1 MNLGHWIRVLGDHPR
16 PLRLVMA
23 RLLQRTGLSRL
34 FTIQLDGY
42 ALRFYPTN
50 VSANLWI
57 NSHSRFH
64 DLSLFKQYCRTGDTV
79 VDVGAN
85 IGEVSIVLSQH
96 VGSTGQVF
104 AFEPQPRVFQY
115 LLGNLALNRCS
126 NVMARNLALGS
137 TPGVARM
144 SDDKQ
149 DDMNRITQAGVIEV
163 ACSTLDAELPS
174 DSIALLKIDVEGSE
188 LSVLKGAGDVLARA
202 ACVNCELIDEH
213 CRRYGHA
220 MGDVIALLQRAGF
233 MTFVISEESRLR
245 RVQAD
250 FVEPGAHELIGLRDP
265 AEFLTRTGWQLA

>member
-1 MNLGHWIRVLGDHPR
+1 MNLAHWIRVLGNHPR
-16 PLRLVMA
+16 PLRLVAA
-23 RLLQRTGLSRL
+23 RVLQLTGLSRL

-57 NSHSRFH
+57 NAGSRFH
-64 DLSLFKQYCRTGDTV
+64 DLSLFKDYCRPGDTV

-85 IGEVSIVLSQH
+85 IGEVSIVLSQR
-96 VGSTGQVF
+96 VGTTGQVV

-126 NVMARNLALGS
+126 NVRARNLALGAA
-137 TPGVARM
+137 PGVARM

-149 DDMNRITQAGVIEV
+149 DDMNRITQSGVIEV
-163 ACSTLDAELPS
+163 TCSTLDAELPS
-174 DSIALLKIDVEGSE
+174 ESIALLKIDVEGSE
-188 LSVLKGAGDVLARA
+188 LNVLKGASDVLARS

-233 MTFVISEESRLR
+233 ITFVISESRLR
-245 RVQAD
+245 RVHAD
-250 FVEPGAHELIGLRDP
+250 FSEAGAHELIGLRDP
-265 AEFLTRTGWQLA
+265 VDFAARTGWQPA